1 MSERTN
7 QHVYGEMALWL
18 KGKES
23 TDEARMAKERRLTV
37 ILRAGDR
44 SSRELAEKQFLP
56 LNTSIP
62 VYYIAVP
69 GDQDRG
75 IAAQFE
81 SDVGDA
87 VKIVGRTV
95 VRLGDI
101 KDAHLSFQEG
111 TAVVSEAGE
120 VRRYLEEVLSPGKS
134 FGPESLITIYWVEY
148 LDQEEPA
155 ND

>member
-18 KGKES
+18 KG
-23 TDEARMAKERRLTV
+23 DEAQMVKDEVLTV
-37 ILRAGDR
+37 IIRAGDR
-44 SSRELAEKQFLP
+44 SSRDLAPQQFLP
-56 LNTSIP
+56 INTSIP

-81 SDVGDA
+81 PDTGRA
-87 VKIVGRTV
+87 VRIVGRTV